1 MARVQIQ
8 TPQGVIE
15 LRDEVR
21 NPIYDSF
28 DILAGGAALLGTRS
42 FFSNVQGKG
51 RSQTNLRQNNILES
65 MVSFRILGIGMH
77 SQNIYA
83 ANANVMPLI
92 MENSFVNLR
101 ITEKT
106 YYEGPVT
113 LVAGKLDL
121 SVALDGA
128 AAPVQQLYQ
137 RYGQVQD
144 LGVVLGGKH
153 FVDIAQLQSFAL
165 DWTVEGLTAT
175 EQGIATMAA
184 NTKLRVYGVLN
195 GLLRRPVQ

>member
-28 DILAGGAALLGTRS
+28 DITTGGAALLGTRS
-42 FFSNVQGKG
+42 FFSSVQGKG

-77 SQNIYA
+77 SQNIYP
-83 ANANVMPLI
+83 ANRDVMPLI
-92 MENSFVNLR
+92 MENSFASLR
-101 ITEKT
+101 ITEKV

-113 LVAGKLDL
+113 LIAGKLDL
-121 SVALDGA
+121 ATSLDNQ
-128 AAPVQQLYQ
+128 AAPTERIYQ
-137 RYGQVQD
+137 RYGDVQD

-153 FVDIAQLQSFAL
+153 FVDIAQLQSFSL
-165 DWTVEGLTAT
+165 DWTIEGLTAA
-175 EQGIATMAA
+175 EIALATIAA